1 MRKKAKEFF
10 YQLTRK
16 DPAAFR
22 AKITAIKKVFIALDR
37 ESNSESQ
44 ERLTSQP
51 TKFLDTASK
60 MDLIKRDAHFLLQVA
75 IAEKRLNLGQHHDC
89 LKIISDVRA
98 ETEQLS
104 DIDPKVYAME
114 AEVFAAYY
122 RRKEDFE
129 NYYKSG
135 LQFLAYTPASELTVD
150 EHK

>member
-1 MRKKAKEFF
+1 MISVSRQFTDIEEG
-10 YQLTRK
+10 
-16 DPAAFR
+16 
-22 AKITAIKKVFIALDR
+22 I
-37 ESNSESQ
+37 
-44 ERLTSQP
+44 
-51 TKFLDTASK
+51 KFLETASK
-60 MDLIKRDAHFLLQVA
+60 LDLIKRDAHFLLQIA
-75 IAEKRLNLGQHHDC
+75 IAEKRLNLGQHHDS

-150 EHK
+150 EHKQWATKMGMAVLLGRHIFNITELVSLFLV

>member
-1 MRKKAKEFF
+1 
-10 YQLTRK
+10 
-16 DPAAFR
+16 
-22 AKITAIKKVFIALDR
+22 
-37 ESNSESQ
+37 
-44 ERLTSQP
+44 
-51 TKFLDTASK
+51 

-150 EHK
+150 EHKQWATKMGMAVLLGRHIFNITELVSLFLF